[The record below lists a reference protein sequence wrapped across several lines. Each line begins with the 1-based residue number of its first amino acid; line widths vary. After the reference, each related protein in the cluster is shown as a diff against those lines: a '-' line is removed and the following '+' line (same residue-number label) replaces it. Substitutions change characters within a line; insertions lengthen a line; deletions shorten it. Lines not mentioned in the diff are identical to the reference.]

1 MAAKSLN
8 KRVTKQEFA
17 LLFRMEC
24 RQHGIKVGM
33 KWIADDPELLACYEP
48 YKRIVEFTRRLI
60 NLDYATVMWII
71 RHELA
76 HALEY
81 RDLGEERN
89 WYCNQE
95 DAHGDNWKRY
105 CKVVGCPATQQIPI

>member
-1 MAAKSLN
+1 M
-8 KRVTKQEFA
+8 TKEEFS

-33 KWIADDPELLACYEP
+33 RWIANDPDTLAQYQP
-48 YKRIVEFTRRLI
+48 YKRVVEFTRRLI
-60 NLDYATVMWII
+60 SLDYATVMWII
-71 RHELA
+71 RHEIA

-81 RDLGEERN
+81 RDLGEEDN
-89 WYCNQE
+89 WYDNQE

-105 CKVVGCPATQQIPI
+105 CKVVGCPATQFIPV

>member
-1 MAAKSLN
+1 M
-8 KRVTKQEFA
+8 TKEEFA

-33 KWIADDPELLACYEP
+33 RWMAAKDPALLALYKP
-48 YKRIVEFTRRLI
+48 YQKVVAFTHRLI

-81 RDLGEERN
+81 RDLGEEEN
-89 WYCNQE
+89 WYDNQE
-95 DAHGDNWKRY
+95 DAHGDTWKRY
-105 CKVVGCPATQQIPI
+105 CKVVGCPATQFIPV